1 MRFELAPTEH
11 PQAGLQRLGRAL
23 IDDAIGQIE
32 NPDVPPATALHEAR
46 KDMKKLRGLL
56 RLLRRAAPDL
66 YQAENR
72 AFRDAAAHLAV
83 MRDADAALATFDLVL
98 RRAQPQSKQ
107 GADFAAEAHVA
118 GAPPPREPLLF
129 EAVEPAAIAGLRETL
144 SGYREEAHAGI
155 GDLDERLAT
164 FRGWMLEARER
175 IPDWRLAAKQDT
187 AHAFALLGPGL
198 KKTYRR
204 GRKAMQRAYAQPHAD
219 AFHDWRK
226 RTKYLGY
233 QLRLLQPGWPKLI
246 KAQRR
251 AVKAL
256 QGLLG
261 EDHDLA
267 VLTDLLAELR
277 PQGPTADEP
286 LAGELALNREMRRQS
301 ELLRRRA
308 RHLGEIV
315 YAEQP
320 KALGKR
326 LGVYW
331 TEAQRAA

>member
-1 MRFELAPTEH
+1 MRSVRSAAWVALLRQREAQPRSLAQQRRGE
-11 PQAGLQRLGRAL
+11 ALRLGA
-23 IDDAIGQIE
+23 
-32 NPDVPPATALHEAR
+32 
-46 KDMKKLRGLL
+46 
-56 RLLRRAAPDL
+56 
-66 YQAENR
+66 
-72 AFRDAAAHLAV
+72 
-83 MRDADAALATFDLVL
+83 
-98 RRAQPQSKQ
+98 
-107 GADFAAEAHVA
+107 GAA
-118 GAPPPREPLLF
+118 GAP
-129 EAVEPAAIAGLRETL
+129 AG
-144 SGYREEAHAGI
+144 
-155 GDLDERLAT
+155 
-164 FRGWMLEARER
+164 
-175 IPDWRLAAKQDT
+175 
-187 AHAFALLGPGL
+187 
-198 KKTYRR
+198 
-204 GRKAMQRAYAQPHAD
+204 